1 MFYEKLLNMKDYI
14 KKILYFIIFFAL
26 VLNMTH
32 KLNAETYELKDVLA
46 KIEQN
51 SLEIV
56 NNKANFE
63 SIMNETKSNLAW
75 EYPYFEGTLGGVN
88 EGSLSSGATNAW
100 GASWS
105 AMFLVKPKLWWVNPL
120 LQESLQNKGVQYQ
133 KNYELIRNLNFIGAK
148 RIYLTYVATKE
159 KYQYYLKREEN
170 FLQLLSNAKKRLEG
184 GSISRKDYV
193 SFQSAYI
200 DSTLATIAVRNDL
213 LELQRSLYVIL
224 GLKNHEF
231 ISHFEPPNMVS
242 DTAKMPQNMAVESSK
257 KQQEIENLM
266 SLSGYDLDAFESN
279 DSMESSL
286 NNTENKGDIKINGLE
301 FSYVEMGENAL
312 DSKLANS
319 LYIDI
324 LDAQSKE
331 YQNLAKYEGLNHW
344 GSLEMGGGLDYS
356 LNSYNPK
363 VQVSI
368 PLPVTKKQ
376 THLKAKYMSLE
387 SGALTKAAIT
397 KKQIA
402 IKARAYLNEL
412 ELQKKYIDVAKNNT
426 DVKSHLAEL
435 NRLAYETQQVTLFEY
450 ITQANAFVDS
460 QIELVNSQIKYINL
474 VALLEE
480 TLGESFIEI
489 GEIK

>member
-1 MFYEKLLNMKDYI
+1 MFYIDILFYKKLQNMQGYI
-14 KKILYFIIFFAL
+14 KKILYFVIFLAL
-26 VLNMTH
+26 LQN
-32 KLNAETYELKDVLA
+32 LNAETYELKDILE
-46 KIEQN
+46 KIEKN

-63 SIMNETKSNLAW
+63 SMINEGKSALAW
-75 EYPYFEGTLGGVN
+75 EYPYFEGSLGGAN

-100 GASWS
+100 GASFS
-105 AMFLVKPKLWWVNPL
+105 AMVFVKPKLWWVNPL
-120 LQESLQNKGVQYQ
+120 LRESLQNKGVQYQ
-133 KNYELIRNLNFIGAK
+133 KNYELIRNLNFIGTK
-148 RIYLTYVATKE
+148 RIYLTYIATKE

-170 FLQLLSNAKKRLEG
+170 FLQLLSIAKKRLDG

-213 LELQRSLYVIL
+213 LELQRQLYMIL
-224 GLKNHEF
+224 GLKEHEF
-231 ISHFEPPNMVS
+231 VSHFEKEK
-242 DTAKMPQNMAVESSK
+242 TTTQNTESKSK
-257 KQQEIENLM
+257 KQEKIQDLM
-266 SLSGYDLDAFESN
+266 SISGYDLEAFESSSV
-279 DSMESSL
+279 DS
-286 NNTENKGDIKINGLE
+286 NAQNIENKGDIKINGLE
-301 FSYVEMGENAL
+301 FSYVEMGGNAL
-312 DSKLANS
+312 DSKLKNS

-344 GSLEMGGGLDYS
+344 GALELGGGLDYS

-368 PLPVTKKQ
+368 PLPVTKRQ
-376 THLKAKYMSLE
+376 THLKAKYLSLE
-387 SGALTKAAIT
+387 SGALSKAAIT
-397 KKQIA
+397 KKQIS
-402 IKARAYLNEL
+402 IKAHAYLNEL
-412 ELQKKYIDVAKNNT
+412 ELQKKYIDIAKNNT
-426 DVKSHLAEL
+426 EVKSHLAEL
-435 NRLAYETQQVTLFEY
+435 NRLGYETQQVTLFEY

-480 TLGESFIEI
+480 TLGESFIDI